1 MGRIGW
7 DVSTHRE
14 RLWRKQSRGRKGL
27 WKRRGVEKSKRRLS
41 HPAWKSRKV
50 RGIPTFPQPRRRL
63 VKLLKPDMSCATKTG
78 HFNLLRTGKFSVKDW
93 ETANGVVRDARPSA
107 HERTPSAS

>member
-78 HFNLLRTGKFSVKDW
+78 HFNLLRTG
-93 ETANGVVRDARPSA
+93 ALQA
-107 HERTPSAS
+107 HSMGALHGRRLLHSR